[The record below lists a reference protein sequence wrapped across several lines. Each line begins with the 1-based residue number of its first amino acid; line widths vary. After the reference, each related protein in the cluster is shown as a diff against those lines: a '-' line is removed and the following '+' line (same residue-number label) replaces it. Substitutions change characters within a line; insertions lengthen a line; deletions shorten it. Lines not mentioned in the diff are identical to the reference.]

1 MSPLS
6 RVGPEGGDWIS
17 FRPGLPAGSAQVCV
31 LLLSHSLGDTSHSR
45 YSLPSKM
52 VSFPS
57 QKRPQPPDFID
68 PLVNKKPRIS
78 HFTQRAQPTVNGK
91 LTMSHGREALLP
103 TPGPL
108 VGMDTH
114 LPPRL
119 EPPRAHDPLADVS
132 NDLGHS
138 GRDCEHREVATSA
151 PASCLSLPL
160 LTDCSQTSRP
170 HGSSSRGKS
179 KKKSKK
185 HKDKERAAGDRHQA
199 RPPDLVPGSL
209 GAPPVAPGRCRE
221 AGLGW
226 TEQEG
231 AVSSL
236 STSSTSRQGGCTAP
250 HSPMLVHSVY
260 SASLHAVFSHGVS
273 INARTVSALETP
285 AVLHAPGQHR
295 ELGTQV

>member
-209 GAPPVAPGRCRE
+209 GAPPVAPGLNGTCN
-221 AGLGW
+221 
-226 TEQEG
+226 
-231 AVSSL
+231 SSSIPT
-236 STSSTSRQGGCTAP
+236 STSD
-250 HSPMLVHSVY
+250 
-260 SASLHAVFSHGVS
+260 
-273 INARTVSALETP
+273 TP
-285 AVLHAPGQHR
+285 DYL
-295 ELGTQV
+295 L

>member
-1 MSPLS
+1 MTWLPFLLHSPWGRHQGPGWQDCRSLQCPHCP
-6 RVGPEGGDWIS
+6 VGLAGGDWIS
-17 FRPGLPAGSAQVCV
+17 SRPGLPAGSAQVCV
-31 LLLSHSLGDTSHSR
+31 LLLSRSPGNTSHSR

-91 LTMSHGREALLP
+91 LTVPHGREALLP

-108 VGMDTH
+108 VSMDTH
-114 LPPRL
+114 LHPRL
-119 EPPRAHDPLADVS
+119 EPPRAHDPLTDVS

-138 GRDCEHREVATSA
+138 GRDCEHGEVATSA
-151 PASCLSLPL
+151 PAPCLPL

-199 RPPDLVPGSL
+199 RAPDLVPGSL

-221 AGLGW
+221 AGLGR
-226 TEQEG
+226 TQQEG
-231 AVSSL
+231 AVRSL
-236 STSSTSRQGGCTAP
+236 STGSTSCQGGCTAHTP
-250 HSPMLVHSVY
+250 PCWLT
-260 SASLHAVFSHGVS
+260 LHIQPLCTLFSHIGY
-273 INARTVSALETP
+273 L
-285 AVLHAPGQHR
+285 
-295 ELGTQV
+295 